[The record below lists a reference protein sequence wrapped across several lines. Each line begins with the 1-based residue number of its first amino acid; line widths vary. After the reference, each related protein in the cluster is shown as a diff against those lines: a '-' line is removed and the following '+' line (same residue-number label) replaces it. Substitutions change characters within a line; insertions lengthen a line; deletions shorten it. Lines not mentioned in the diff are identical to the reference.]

1 MFSISLTFSIPF
13 TCRSV
18 FNRSIRTN
26 NHVEGWHRR
35 LNSKACRGQLELYH
49 ILISLLKDEAMIT
62 RRGVDLLKES
72 HVTRVQR
79 TLRSTER
86 LFKLWDELLAGER
99 SPRQLLR
106 AAGELAPKPAHS

>member
-1 MFSISLTFSIPF
+1 MFSISFILAIPF

-35 LNSKACRGQLELYH
+35 LNSKACRGQLDLY
-49 ILISLLKDEAMIT
+49 LLLSLLKDEAMIT
-62 RRGVDLLKES
+62 RREVDLLKES

>member
-1 MFSISLTFSIPF
+1 MFSIYFTFAIHF

-35 LNSKACRGQLELYH
+35 LNSKACRGQLDLYL
-49 ILISLLKDEAMIT
+49 LISLLKDEAMIT
-62 RRGVDLLKES
+62 RREVDLLKES

>member
-1 MFSISLTFSIPF
+1 MFSISFILAIPF

-35 LNSKACRGQLELYH
+35 LNSKACRGQLDLYL
-49 ILISLLKDEAMIT
+49 LISLLKDEAMIT
-62 RRGVDLLKES
+62 RREVDLLKES

-106 AAGELAPKPAHS
+106 AAGEHRN